1 MAETSGTA
9 GKATVVL
16 SAQLQNEIKK
26 YLARVEAAL
35 FPAGASAGDS
45 PAACV
50 LRLDGTTP
58 ERSLAAYTAAGDI
71 DKLFI
76 IARVCNTATT
86 LHTPTTPLLFRFVT
100 TRVTCRARRRSGKGR
115 WGCWRRCATT
125 RGTTRSCA
133 ARASRATCARRPRA

>member
-1 MAETSGTA
+1 MSGTA
-9 GKATVVL
+9 NKATVVL

-35 FPAGASAGDS
+35 FPAAPSTVAPTAGDS

-50 LRLDGTTP
+50 LRLDGSTP

-76 IARVCNTATT
+76 IARVC
-86 LHTPTTPLLFRFVT
+86 FVNI
-100 TRVTCRARRRSGKGR
+100 RAH
-115 WGCWRRCATT
+115 CT
-125 RGTTRSCA
+125 
-133 ARASRATCARRPRA
+133 